1 MNILTNFEPGWRF
14 VAALLIGAL
23 IGIER
28 EFVQQRSGERDFAGI
43 RTFSLMAL
51 LGAVSAYFSQQFGP
65 VIFVA
70 AFIGMALLVLISHI
84 GNIYRED
91 AEGITTEVVALI
103 VPLLGAMVIWGEV
116 ELAAALGVIT
126 ALILALKPLLHDI
139 ARRMSAEDMRA
150 TLEFALITAVVLP
163 WLPNQSYGPFGLIN
177 PFQIWTL
184 VVFVSGIGFLGYI
197 LINILGAEQGVG
209 LTGVLGG
216 LVSSTATTVSLA
228 GRSKENPGLSPIL
241 ARGIILA
248 SCVMFPRI
256 MVEVA
261 VIYPPLLRF
270 VILPISVMF
279 IASLTVVL
287 YLWRRGRVGAKEG
300 REKVEVSNPLRLITA
315 ISFALAFTVVL
326 IVVRAAS
333 EYFGDVGVASALS
346 GLTDVDAITLS
357 VSELASFGQIQLHV
371 AATSVFLAALVNT
384 AAKAGMVWVLGA
396 VELRRTIVIAYGLV
410 LLAGIISGAFV
421 LGRGL

>member
-184 VVFVSGIGFLGYI
+184 VVFVSGS
-197 LINILGAEQGVG
+197 A
-209 LTGVLGG
+209 
-216 LVSSTATTVSLA
+216 SS
-228 GRSKENPGLSPIL
+228 
-241 ARGIILA
+241 
-248 SCVMFPRI
+248 
-256 MVEVA
+256 
-261 VIYPPLLRF
+261 VI
-270 VILPISVMF
+270 S
-279 IASLTVVL
+279 
-287 YLWRRGRVGAKEG
+287 
-300 REKVEVSNPLRLITA
+300 
-315 ISFALAFTVVL
+315 
-326 IVVRAAS
+326 
-333 EYFGDVGVASALS
+333 
-346 GLTDVDAITLS
+346 
-357 VSELASFGQIQLHV
+357 
-371 AATSVFLAALVNT
+371 
-384 AAKAGMVWVLGA
+384 
-396 VELRRTIVIAYGLV
+396 
-410 LLAGIISGAFV
+410 
-421 LGRGL
+421 